1 MSVMCIYCGNKPGS
15 TRDHVPPKSLFP
27 KPRPVNMLTVP
38 CCDDCQARFKKDED
52 VFMAWITIGPAI
64 ESRAGKPLWEQKLKR
79 TFEKDRGV
87 NEIIRRSCKPVDLK
101 TPAGIYLGK
110 GLASS
115 IDHERKNN
123 VLGKIVRGLFW
134 VEYNERLPEDVAIE
148 IYGVSRTGE
157 DIENLSAR
165 TYEGKAIGEGIF
177 EYRYARAPES
187 FESYWVMSF
196 FRRNYFFAIVD
207 GVNLIKIHNK

>member
-64 ESRAGKPLWEQKLKR
+64 ESRASKPLWEQKLKR

-87 NEIIRRSCKPVDLK
+87 NEVIRRLCKPVDLT

-115 IDHERKNN
+115 IDHERKND

-134 VEYNERLPEDVAIE
+134 VEYNERLPENVAIE
-148 IYGVSRTGE
+148 IYGVRRTGE
-157 DIENLSAR
+157 DIENLIAR

-196 FRRNYFFAIVD
+196 FRRNYFFAVVD
-207 GVNLIKIHNK
+207 GVNLIRIHNK